1 MKKIKN
7 FLSHIF
13 IDGLS
18 GMALG
23 LFSTLI
29 IGTIL
34 QQIGNFIPN
43 NIGTMIYLI
52 GKLAASCTCAGIGVG
67 IAGEAAAGVVA
78 EDPNKFG
85 QTLVLQALPGTQGI
99 YGLLIAFLILQKI
112 GMLGGAPADLTWMQG
127 LYLLA
132 CGIPIGVV
140 GIFSAIAQ
148 GKTAAAGIMLIAKRP
163 GELAKGM
170 VYAAMVETY
179 AVLALLVS
187 FLMYNAISL

>member
-1 MKKIKN
+1 MLN
-7 FLSHIF
+7 NL
-13 IDGLS
+13 LS
-18 GMALG
+18 GEFLALG
-23 LFSTLI
+23 GAALASLF
-29 IGTIL
+29 
-34 QQIGNFIPN
+34 
-43 NIGTMIYLI
+43 
-52 GKLAASCTCAGIGVG
+52 AGIGSAKGVG
-67 IAGEAAAGVVA
+67 IAGEAAAGVVS

-85 QTLVLQALPGTQGI
+85 QVLLLQALPGTQGI

>member
-1 MKKIKN
+1 MN
-7 FLSHIF
+7 
-13 IDGLS
+13 
-18 GMALG
+18 LG
-23 LFSTLI
+23 LALAV
-29 IGTIL
+29 IG
-34 QQIGNFIPN
+34 
-43 NIGTMIYLI
+43 
-52 GKLAASCTCAGIGVG
+52 AAIAACAGVGSGIGVG
-67 IAGEAAAGVVA
+67 IAGEAAAGV
-78 EDPNKFG
+78 
-85 QTLVLQALPGTQGI
+85 GI

>member
-1 MKKIKN
+1 M
-7 FLSHIF
+7 SM
-13 IDGLS
+13 
-18 GMALG
+18 GMVYALVG
-23 LFSTLI
+23 AAVAVLF
-29 IGTIL
+29 
-34 QQIGNFIPN
+34 
-43 NIGTMIYLI
+43 
-52 GKLAASCTCAGIGVG
+52 AGMGSSIGVG
-67 IAGEAAAGVVA
+67 TAGQAASGVVSQ
-78 EDPNKFG
+78 DPGKFG
-85 QTLVLQALPGTQGI
+85 KVLIMQLLPGTQGI